1 MIQLIPR
8 DSMWFHWF
16 HVILCDSKWFEHCGT
31 SWFHVI
37 PCDSSAT
44 ESAVSPLSV
53 IGRHWTNTIVYQI
66 MSILSKMAP
75 SSLFRKSTHWDSS
88 QAIGFFSVTDHHSIA
103 DIKHL
108 IQERLHIRQDRQVL
122 FIHNEF
128 QTNDQKILPYFE
140 STVEAYVVDSMSN
153 TLLIAIDLPTQNR
166 RACLVDKLSTAFHVK
181 KIIEWLRICDWSSTF
196 DNAE

>member
-1 MIQLIPR
+1 LNEYNRVSNYVNLIQ
-8 DSMWFHWF
+8 D
-16 HVILCDSKWFEHCGT
+16 G
-31 SWFHVI
+31 
-37 PCDSSAT
+37 
-44 ESAVSPLSV
+44 
-53 IGRHWTNTIVYQI
+53 
-66 MSILSKMAP
+66 SIIIIQKEYSLRLQP
-75 SSLFRKSTHWDSS
+75 SNR
-88 QAIGFFSVTDHHSIA
+88 IFSVTDHHSIA

-181 KIIEWLRICDWSSTF
+181 KIIEWLRICD
-196 DNAE
+196 